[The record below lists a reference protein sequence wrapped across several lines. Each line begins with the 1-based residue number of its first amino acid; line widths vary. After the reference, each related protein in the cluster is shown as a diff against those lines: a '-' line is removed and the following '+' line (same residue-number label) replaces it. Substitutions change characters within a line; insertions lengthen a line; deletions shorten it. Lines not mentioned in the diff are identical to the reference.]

1 MQASRIIPGP
11 GQYDVNV
18 GFDALDQKYKQQ
30 KSQEGLDILAP
41 PILPTTSAFKPGP
54 ERFDNPNLRRK
65 ALMPGPGQYDMENVE
80 MRRLGGNNS
89 RSGTQLSFKSDMITG
104 QSIMG
109 RTKIVNPPSIPS
121 HLNIY
126 GYDVNET
133 GHLIKQSSNLVG
145 FSGNQND

>member
-1 MQASRIIPGP
+1 
-11 GQYDVNV
+11 
-18 GFDALDQKYKQQ
+18 
-30 KSQEGLDILAP
+30 
-41 PILPTTSAFKPGP
+41 
-54 ERFDNPNLRRK
+54 
-65 ALMPGPGQYDMENVE
+65 MPGPGQYDMDNAEY
-80 MRRLGGNNS
+80 RRALGNANS

-145 FSGNQND
+145 FSGNQNDQVGPGDYDMAHLKSLGQSHSGIVAWKKPTQHPNSIQNIQE